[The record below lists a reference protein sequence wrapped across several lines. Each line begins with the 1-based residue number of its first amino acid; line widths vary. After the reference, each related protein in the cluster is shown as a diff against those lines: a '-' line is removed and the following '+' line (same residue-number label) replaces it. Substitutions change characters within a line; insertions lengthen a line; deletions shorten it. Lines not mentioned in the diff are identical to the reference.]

1 MIIQFIIV
9 CIKQV
14 DNVIRKYLPIRKD
27 NNEGSSKLDMVSKDK
42 MSFVYNVIL
51 PHVQNVL
58 LKQHI
63 TCNESQ

>member
-14 DNVIRKYLPIRKD
+14 NNVIWKYLPIRKD
-27 NNEGSSKLDMVSKDK
+27 NNEGSGKLDMVSKDK

-51 PHVQNVL
+51 PNLQNVL